1 MMCNDFG
8 MSTLEEAHFGVMLS
22 GVYASSQ
29 HKISSYA
36 GQTRLHTTSMS

>member
-1 MMCNDFG
+1 MMCNDLG

-29 HKISSYA
+29 HDTFKLCR
-36 GQTRLHTTSMS
+36 TN